1 MSNIKSEIFITI
13 TGMQHYYGL
22 RPFVIGSVVQLV
34 KEPDNEHDAEAI
46 AVALPLIGK
55 IGYVANSPRT
65 VARGTYS
72 AGRAY
77 DRFAR
82 TCLAQVLFATHD
94 SIIAR
99 LLPGVSV
106 HWDIKEMRETED
118 TLFPSEDEQS

>member
-1 MSNIKSEIFITI
+1 
-13 TGMQHYYGL
+13 
-22 RPFVIGSVVQLV
+22 
-34 KEPDNEHDAEAI
+34 
-46 AVALPLIGK
+46 
-55 IGYVANSPRT
+55 

-82 TCLAQVLFATHD
+82 TCLRKYFFATHD